1 MKFDR
6 TRSEIALGVGSP
18 FDCRCSECYG
28 TDMNQA
34 TDTTLERFVD
44 HLVRGF
50 TPELARH
57 FAELPQPD
65 AEFQARLD
73 ELAEKAN
80 EGTLSADEAKE
91 YDTYIELMDFVALM
105 RLKARAC
112 VSSSP
117 NT

>member
-1 MKFDR
+1 
-6 TRSEIALGVGSP
+6 
-18 FDCRCSECYG
+18 
-28 TDMNQA
+28 MNQA
-34 TDTTLERFVD
+34 IDTTLERFVD

-57 FAELPQPD
+57 FTELPQPD

-73 ELAEKAN
+73 ELADKAN
-80 EGTLSADEAKE
+80 EGTLSGDEVRE

-112 VSSSP
+112 ISNSS
-117 NT
+117 NA

>member
-1 MKFDR
+1 
-6 TRSEIALGVGSP
+6 
-18 FDCRCSECYG
+18 
-28 TDMNQA
+28 MNQT

-57 FAELPQPD
+57 FAELPQPN

-80 EGTLSADEAKE
+80 EGMLSADEAQE
-91 YDTYIELMDFVALM
+91 YDTYVELMDFVALM
-105 RLKARAC
+105 RLRARAYA
-112 VSSSP
+112 SSSP
-117 NT
+117 NA